1 MSGSEEKKL
10 NSLHEVD
17 SLYKVQGGK
26 AAYQISPAYGQ
37 NTLYKVNPVHDAWER
52 ALAAESICQD
62 ILTSAR
68 NQLYLNMRFMDCALS
83 ALFFQGDMGI
93 HPVGTDGTVLYYQP
107 EELMEQFRRSQ
118 EKVNRIYLHSLLHCI
133 FLHCFPEKDEEGNP
147 VVDVQYWNLACDITV
162 ENIIDGLYL
171 KCVHQPASMVKRQ
184 ALQLILEEG
193 KVMTAQRIYRR
204 LQTLHLPENKMQ
216 ELRREFTQ
224 DDHGKWYENH
234 PNSPQM
240 SQRKKN
246 WDDIRNRMQTEMETF
261 SKEAGEGGE
270 TLVDQLRAQNQ
281 NRYDYKEFLRK
292 FSVLKEEM
300 KVDMDTFYY
309 IFKNYVMNLYGNM
322 PLIEP
327 LETKEER
334 KVEDFVIVIDTSM
347 SCKGELVQKF
357 LEETYSVLSESES
370 FFRRIHVHILQ
381 CDEKIQSDVVI
392 ENAMQ
397 LKEYM
402 SHFTVKGGGGTDF
415 RPAFAYVEQ
424 LMRAKK
430 FTKLRGLIYFTDG
443 YGIYPA
449 KMPPYETAFV
459 FMKEDYQD
467 IDVPPWAIR
476 LILDEEDLESV

>member
-10 NSLHEVD
+10 NSLHEED
-17 SLYKVQGGK
+17 SLYKAQGGK
-26 AAYQISPAYGQ
+26 ATYQISPTYGQ
-37 NTLYKVNPVHDAWER
+37 NTLYKVNPVHDAWDR

-62 ILTSAR
+62 ILSSAR

-83 ALFFQGDMGI
+83 ALFFQGDMGV

-147 VVDVQYWNLACDITV
+147 AVDVQYWNLACDITV

-184 ALQLILEEG
+184 ALKLILEEG

-216 ELRREFTQ
+216 ELRREFIQ

-300 KVDMDTFYY
+300 KVDMDTFDY
-309 IFKNYVMNLYGNM
+309 IFYNYGMNLYGNM

-397 LKEYM
+397 LNEYM

>member
-37 NTLYKVNPVHDAWER
+37 NTLYKVNSVHDAWER

-83 ALFFQGDMGI
+83 ALFFQGDMGV

-300 KVDMDTFYY
+300 KVDIDTFDY
-309 IFKNYVMNLYGNM
+309 IFNNYGMNLYGNM